1 MQLSSLTT
9 TQPQQ
14 KDTYVDGENKDE
26 VCSWEKENGDGER
39 RRGCSWEKENGD
51 DKDSV
56 KDDGSAKDGYGSVE
70 TQTIWTI
77 EWSD

>member
-26 VCSWEKENGDGER
+26 VCSWEKENGDD
-39 RRGCSWEKENGD
+39 N
-51 DKDSV
+51 DSV

-70 TQTIWTI
+70 KQTLWTI
-77 EWSD
+77 AWSD